1 MPKKKA
7 TKEIA
12 GDSVLVTAAKS
23 IGKAAG
29 KIVSVV
35 SETADKA
42 RALADRAKQPAKKAR
57 KPATKNKKKTA
68 VKKAAVLPKIKK
80 RVGKSKQLS
89 SS

>member
-35 SETADKA
+35 SETAEKA

-57 KPATKNKKKTA
+57 KPASKKKTA

-80 RVGKSKQLS
+80 RVGKSQLS